1 MSGFADKDFSR
12 LIGISVFDWRGAP
25 TEGECLEAGKDNVT
39 ERNCFLQKFYYE
51 ELPVAVLG
59 VFAGELTAFTDT
71 VSMHWLSPVPCAYC
85 SLHSDRVIYC
95 KFIQVVPGSQPT
107 LSSKSNE

>member
-1 MSGFADKDFSR
+1 M
-12 LIGISVFDWRGAP
+12 
-25 TEGECLEAGKDNVT
+25 EGGCLETGKDNVT
-39 ERNCFLQKFYYE
+39 EGKKKKKTCLLRKFYYE

-95 KFIQVVPGSQPT
+95 KFIQVLPGSQPT